1 MTPDPLHLTIVLFLA
16 ALISLLVL
24 IFRPAMTRERG
35 GRMLAFLLILV
46 FPILAL
52 QVGANVHLEHS
63 KSTEFCLGCHEMEVY
78 NKSLHVDDE
87 EFLAAVHYQN
97 ARVPQEKA
105 CFTCHTDYTM
115 YGDVTAKLRG
125 LRHVLV
131 HYTGQ
136 TPEEIELYQ
145 PYNNRECLHCH
156 GEARSFLE
164 ESAHT
169 EEDTTMT
176 SLLANR
182 MSCLES
188 GCHDVAHGV
197 DELED
202 YEMWSPRQMQAAEA
216 QAAPGG
222 EEGDAEPADGT
233 ETEDGAAAEDSDG
246 DEE

>member
-1 MTPDPLHLTIVLFLA
+1 MTPDPLHLTIVLFLV
-16 ALISLLVL
+16 ALVSLLVL

-35 GRMLAFLLILV
+35 GKMLAFLLILV
-46 FPILAL
+46 FPVLAL

-78 NKSLHVDDE
+78 GKSMHVDDE
-87 EFLAAVHYQN
+87 EFMAAVHYQN

-115 YGDVTAKLRG
+115 YGDMTAKLRG

-131 HYTGQ
+131 HYSGR

-164 ESAHT
+164 ESAHS

-176 SLLANR
+176 SLLGNR
-182 MSCLES
+182 MSCMES

-202 YEMWSPRQMQAAEA
+202 YEMWSPRQAAD
-216 QAAPGG
+216 AAASDGVSG
-222 EEGDAEPADGT
+222 EGSADGAEEGEPADSAGGS
-233 ETEDGAAAEDSDG
+233 E